1 MAFEGQIIH
10 DRYRLV
16 SVIGQGGMS
25 VVWIA
30 QDTNLG
36 SFWAIKVVKNDSS
49 VQFDAFLREVDLL
62 STLNH
67 PDIPR
72 IVDRIELGDE
82 YFVVMDF
89 VSGTTLGK
97 VLHKYGPQ
105 EEQQVIDWGILLCDI
120 LRYLHTAQEAPIIY
134 RDMKPENVILTP
146 SGRVNLIDFGI
157 ALPCPRGQRV
167 QGEALGTKGYAAPEQ
182 YKGASGLLDERS
194 DVYSLG
200 ATLFCL
206 ATGTPPG
213 KPPGGV
219 PALRSVNPDLS
230 DAFEYCLAKATADDP
245 DSRYESAEAF
255 RKDLANIETLS
266 RVYRKKMKRHMALF
280 LSSFVLSIACAATGL
295 VGYFRVQN
303 DLADVFQSSFQS
315 ATAYERE
322 GDSQGAA
329 VQYARAIAAKP
340 ADRETHVRLFRNL
353 LPADGE
359 ENARAKTMEA
369 IDEMRK
375 SYLEN
380 TRSPLCQDPAL
391 LYMTAKRCIEV
402 QDAVYAGY
410 AKEYI
415 TVIQESE
422 DYAAG
427 AFDSRE
433 LQSLAVIAAHQAQES
448 DDTDY
453 TQFAASLAELEEY
466 TDTASLSPDER
477 LANYYTLIQMYSTYP
492 ANLDGAFEK
501 AYEIGGK
508 ARSLLESNA
517 ADENMSFNN
526 IIPMYELLASGQYNS
541 AAYYTADAEKEK
553 AYQNSLEWFRS
564 LDALGVGLPE
574 NLQLKKA
581 NAHLGIFELYNTPG
595 GGGEKNQ
602 THLASATRLY
612 EEMTAKNSLSFLP
625 NVYLTKAR
633 LYAELLKPQE
643 ERSMAGVLES
653 YARTASLA
661 SGNTELGSTELM
673 QYSAL
678 QRQLQSA
685 GLEV

>member
-1 MAFEGQIIH
+1 MAFEGQVIH

-105 EEQQVIDWGILLCDI
+105 EEKQVIEWGVLLCDI
-120 LRYLHTAQEAPIIY
+120 LSYLHSAQDDPIIY

-157 ALPCPRGQRV
+157 ALPCRRGQRV

-182 YKGASGLLDERS
+182 YKGASGLLNEHS

-206 ATGTPPG
+206 ATGTTPG
-213 KPPGGV
+213 KPPNGV

-245 DSRYESAEAF
+245 ESRYESAEAF

-266 RVYRKKMKRHMALF
+266 RVYRKKMKRRMALF
-280 LSSFVLSIACAATGL
+280 LSSFLLSFVFAATGV

-303 DLADVFQSSFQS
+303 DLADIFQSSFQN

-322 GDSQGAA
+322 GDSQNAA

-340 ADRETHVRLFRNL
+340 ADRETHERLFRTL
-353 LPADGE
+353 LPEDGD

-380 TRSPLCQDPAL
+380 PRSPLFQDPAL
-391 LYMTAKRCIEV
+391 LYTVAKRCLEV

-410 AKEYI
+410 ARDYLALIQQSEEYA
-415 TVIQESE
+415 Q
-422 DYAAG
+422 G

-433 LQSLAVIAAHQAQES
+433 LQSLAVISAHLAQES
-448 DDTDY
+448 ANTDY
-453 TQFAASLAELEEY
+453 TQFAASLAELEGY
-466 TDTASLSPDER
+466 TDTATLSVDER
-477 LANYYTLIQMYSTYP
+477 LGNYYTLIQMYSTYP
-492 ANLDGAFEK
+492 AGLEGAFEK
-501 AYEIGGK
+501 AYEIGVK
-508 ARSLLESNA
+508 ARDLLESNA
-517 ADENMSFNN
+517 SDETMQFNN
-526 IIPMYELLASGQYNS
+526 IIPMYELLATGQYNS

-553 AYQNSLEWFRS
+553 AYQNSLEWFS
-564 LDALGVGLPE
+564 NLDALNVQLPE

-581 NAHLGIFELYNTPG
+581 NAHLNIFELYNTPSGAG
-595 GGGEKNQ
+595 GGAAG
-602 THLASATRLY
+602 HLGTATALY
-612 EEMTAKNSLSFLP
+612 EEMVAQNSLSFLP
-625 NVYLTKAR
+625 NVYLTKAL
-633 LYAELLKPQE
+633 LYAELQKPQE

-653 YARTASLA
+653 YGRTSQLA
-661 SGNTELGSTELM
+661 SGNSNLGSMELM

-678 QRQLQSA
+678 KRQLQNA